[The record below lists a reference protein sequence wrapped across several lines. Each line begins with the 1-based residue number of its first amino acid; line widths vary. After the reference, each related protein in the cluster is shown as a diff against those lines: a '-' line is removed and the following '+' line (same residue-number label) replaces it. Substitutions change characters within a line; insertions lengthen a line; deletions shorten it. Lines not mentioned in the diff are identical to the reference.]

1 MINRKKMISL
11 LLTMAFTCGMFM
23 PAYATEIDDTKK
35 KAEELENKKKTAESE
50 KTSLANQ
57 LSNLVNEMEKTKKKI
72 SDKESEISNKEDE
85 LILAKAKENDQYESM
100 KKRIRFMYEN
110 GNTGFIEI
118 LCSSKSIGEFLNNAE
133 YISTISGYDRNML
146 VEFQKVVTDVENQ
159 EAELKKEYKQLQTM
173 QDDLIA
179 KQDNVNQLLTS
190 KQSEIQKLDSE
201 LGDTKNKLA
210 QLEAAAAAA
219 EKKQKEA
226 AEAAA
231 AAKKA
236 QAAAASKNTG
246 SSSSSAGSPVV
257 SGNGTFTH
265 PCPAGY
271 ISSPFGYRTQPI
283 AGASTNH
290 KGIDLQ
296 LQQEHQSMQRQQEL

>member
-1 MINRKKMISL
+1 
-11 LLTMAFTCGMFM
+11 MAFTCGMFM

-57 LSNLVNEMEKTKKKI
+57 LNDLVNEMEKTKKKI

-85 LILAKAKENDQYESM
+85 LILAKANENDQYESM

-133 YISTISGYDRNML
+133 YINTISGYDRSML

-159 EAELKKEYKQLQTM
+159 EAELQKEYKQLQTM

-231 AAKKA
+231 AAKKV
-236 QAAAASKNTG
+236 QAAAVSKNTS

-265 PCPAGY
+265 PCPVY
-271 ISSPFGYRTQPI
+271 LKSIW
-283 AGASTNH
+283 
-290 KGIDLQ
+290 L
-296 LQQEHQSMQRQQEL
+296 

>member
-57 LSNLVNEMEKTKKKI
+57 LNDLVNEMEKTKKKI

-85 LILAKAKENDQYESM
+85 LILAKANENDQYESM

-133 YISTISGYDRNML
+133 YINTISGYDRSML

-159 EAELKKEYKQLQTM
+159 EAELQKEYKQLQTM

-231 AAKKA
+231 AAK
-236 QAAAASKNTG
+236 
-246 SSSSSAGSPVV
+246 
-257 SGNGTFTH
+257 
-265 PCPAGY
+265 
-271 ISSPFGYRTQPI
+271 
-283 AGASTNH
+283 
-290 KGIDLQ
+290 
-296 LQQEHQSMQRQQEL
+296 

>member
-1 MINRKKMISL
+1 MINRKKRISL
-11 LLTMAFTCGMFM
+11 LLTMALTCGMFM

-133 YISTISGYDRNML
+133 YISTISVYDRNML

-159 EAELKKEYKQLQTM
+159 EAELQKEYKQLQTM

-231 AAKKA
+231 AAK
-236 QAAAASKNTG
+236 SG
-246 SSSSSAGSPVV
+246 S
-257 SGNGTFTH
+257 
-265 PCPAGY
+265 
-271 ISSPFGYRTQPI
+271 
-283 AGASTNH
+283 
-290 KGIDLQ
+290 
-296 LQQEHQSMQRQQEL
+296 

>member
-57 LSNLVNEMEKTKKKI
+57 LNDLVNEMEKTKKKI

-85 LILAKAKENDQYESM
+85 LILAKANENDQYESM

-159 EAELKKEYKQLQTM
+159 EAELQKEYKQLQTM

-201 LGDTKNKLA
+201 LGDTKNKLRKNKKR
-210 QLEAAAAAA
+210 QLKQRQQR
-219 EKKQKEA
+219 KKRRQQRHLRIQVHLQVLPVRRLYQGMEHLPILVRPGISQVHLAIEHSRLQEQVRIIKEL
-226 AEAAA
+226 
-231 AAKKA
+231 
-236 QAAAASKNTG
+236 
-246 SSSSSAGSPVV
+246 
-257 SGNGTFTH
+257 
-265 PCPAGY
+265 
-271 ISSPFGYRTQPI
+271 I
-283 AGASTNH
+283 
-290 KGIDLQ
+290 LQ
-296 LQQEHQSMQRQQEL
+296 LQQEHQSMQRQREL